1 MSWYLG
7 LHESPPHTTSPLHN
21 TEESSLELEK
31 MMKQRNQ
38 LHALHYE
45 AWFLFLWY
53 STHSPTLELL
63 SFRSTDIHA
72 VATITKISNIR
83 KDKIAFS
90 SIPLPFYLA
99 PTVFI
104 SNPNIICHR
113 KRQCLP
119 VTLESQVA
127 PGMELYLEV
136 QLHDKATVLV
146 GAKIKV
152 TETQVDPP

>member
-1 MSWYLG
+1 
-7 LHESPPHTTSPLHN
+7 
-21 TEESSLELEK
+21 

-38 LHALHYE
+38 LYALHYE

-72 VATITKISNIR
+72 VATITKISNIS

-90 SIPLPFYLA
+90 SVPLPFYLA

-113 KRQCLP
+113 KLQCLP

-127 PGMELYLEV
+127 PGMQLYLEV
-136 QLHDKATVLV
+136 PTSNVNSLLIVGKLKTLFSRYFEVHWVLTLSFSHP
-146 GAKIKV
+146 IIHYNRMYFFS
-152 TETQVDPP
+152 